1 MNRTIALI
9 DAALQYAALRYLAA
23 RGIVP
28 VATKPHAVPLPGSWF
43 CFDPTCAD
51 TTPHHAPGWCPE
63 CGETLR
69 REQPIATVGMAV
81 TAGEPEPVPCCY
93 CGKPQTST
101 KHGCWND
108 DNSIYHPLCFGC
120 WADDDTRGYKVIM
133 AKLAADRAKAEA
145 PAPLCG
151 ARDCRN
157 PGCRPEVKP

>member
-101 KHGCWND
+101 
-108 DNSIYHPLCFGC
+108 
-120 WADDDTRGYKVIM
+120 TRGYKVIM